1 MARRRSRFSPTPRRK
16 RVWADQQI
24 IDLGFAEDS
33 LRSNNLLADF
43 VTSGGSTQGVTVSR
57 TIIDLMWGINEAHT
71 PSDYLTVGLIK
82 GMTATADVA
91 DPRLEPYADWAWIQ
105 TAFSGVRHGLV
116 TADASEFLHVDTSTA
131 RRIDEVG
138 ETWWLIFKGTAPVT
152 ATATYDVR
160 ARVRT
165 LLLLP

>member
-1 MARRRSRFSPTPRRK
+1 MARRSRMVRPTPRRK
-16 RVWADQQI
+16 RVWADTQI

-33 LRSNNLLADF
+33 LRSNDLLADF
-43 VTSGGSTQGVTVSR
+43 VTSGGAHMGCTVVR
-57 TIIDLMWGINEAHT
+57 TVIDLMWGINEAHT
-71 PSDYLTVGLIK
+71 PSDYLTIGLIK
-82 GMTATADVA
+82 GTTATADVA

-105 TAFSGVRHGLV
+105 TAFSGVTTGLV
-116 TADASEFLHVDTSTA
+116 TADASEFIHVDTPAS
-131 RRIDEVG
+131 RKIDEIG

-160 ARVRT
+160 CRVRT